1 MRVPI
6 RDFAK
11 RPVPGWPSIDLPP
24 DSQPEDYADGVYVL
38 GNIWWP
44 AQEVACLPDE
54 TRKAVKRIPHL
65 LLYGYRRMM
74 LLSDRKEVVLSADE
88 LVRAVRKVLAA

>member
-1 MRVPI
+1 MRVEV

-11 RPVPGWPSIDLPP
+11 RPVPGCPWIELPP
-24 DSQPEDYADGVYVL
+24 DSIPEDYADGVYVL

-44 AQEVACLPDE
+44 ARDVASLSDNA
-54 TRKAVKRIPHL
+54 RRAVKRIPHL
-65 LLYGYRRMM
+65 LLYGHRRMM

-88 LVRAVRKVLAA
+88 LVSAVRKVLVA